1 MWRVP
6 HCLIT
11 YELKANM
18 IRLRWLRMTLNK
30 LVKKKSS
37 AFYSAKAKFAE

>member
-11 YELKANM
+11 CELKVNTTK
-18 IRLRWLRMTLNK
+18 LRWLKTMLNK
-30 LVKKKSS
+30 LVKKKSN

>member
-1 MWRVP
+1 MWHAP

-11 YELKANM
+11 CELKANM
-18 IRLRWLRMTLNK
+18 IRLSWLRMTLNS
-30 LVKKKSS
+30 LVKKKSN